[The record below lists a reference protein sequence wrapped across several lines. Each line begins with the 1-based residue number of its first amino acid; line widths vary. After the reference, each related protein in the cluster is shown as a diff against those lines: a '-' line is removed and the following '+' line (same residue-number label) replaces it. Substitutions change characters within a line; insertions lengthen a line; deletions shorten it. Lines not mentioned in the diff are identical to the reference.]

1 MRVAIRQVP
10 CLNEQLANAATTSS
24 YAASVVMVKNKE
36 SKAKLR
42 FVLPFKTK
50 DFTKTL
56 ENYMSEL
63 KERASKLKEEKK
75 KK

>member
-1 MRVAIRQVP
+1 
-10 CLNEQLANAATTSS
+10 
-24 YAASVVMVKNKE
+24 MVKNKE

>member
-1 MRVAIRQVP
+1 MRVAMSQVP
-10 CLNEQLANAATTSS
+10 CLHEHLANAATTSS
-24 YAASVVMVKNKE
+24 YAAGVVMVKNKE

-56 ENYMSEL
+56 VNNL
-63 KERASKLKEEKK
+63 
-75 KK
+75 